1 MLVASATVLFYVV
14 RPTVRF
20 TNATDTVLGIGVEAT
35 TVAEEAIEKGRCVE
49 FYVTDGD
56 ERENAQSQDSQCLP
70 HSSQSW
76 LVPGTV
82 DCKGKTQALV
92 LTRGCVCGEN
102 FHVLSMGIPFC
113 CFNA

>member
-56 ERENAQSQDSQCLP
+56 ERENAQSQDS
-70 HSSQSW
+70 
-76 LVPGTV
+76 
-82 DCKGKTQALV
+82 
-92 LTRGCVCGEN
+92 
-102 FHVLSMGIPFC
+102 
-113 CFNA
+113 